1 MRMRVRLAGLGVFV
15 VVGMIVLYPSP
26 LKTRHLNT
34 IRSIFPQSKLTWQ
47 LQPAAAVS
55 SPLNSS
61 SSTTPTVVDTRD
73 QVLAN
78 VHLPKSVPVQEP
90 PVQSIP
96 SPHLE
101 GDSIKFA
108 VFRTDNGTK
117 FVSTEKISSKFSIS
131 TLDHE
136 SQKIVSNFP
145 NSLFADN
152 IGDNESESG
161 DDLKM
166 KAALEYSKKTLDLVR
181 RIEDKA
187 TPANFV
193 DVPKVGALPK
203 PASSSNVPWHENPD
217 EVISPAR
224 LRERA
229 AKFPPDS
236 AIGRFMAEQSRRV
249 EHIGRQCAM
258 SRKEMP
264 HEILGYEASVMAINA
279 YAHLIFDRRNSLTFC
294 PVYKAAST
302 SWSNN
307 LLQLSGL
314 VPSKRRQP
322 AAAIQNLLGQV
333 FPRIS
338 GIAGPSLT
346 KDTIKF
352 MVVRHPF
359 ERLVSCYRDKFQDGL
374 KDYYY
379 EMYGEKMVHLYRP
392 KPPGFSDDEIAAM
405 LKQVRNAVLKHHLT
419 RIKGNPYSNPIGPT
433 FPEFVQFIINA
444 RQDDEH
450 WRPYYTHCAACYI
463 KYHAILRFETLYDE
477 SIQFIEYL
485 NRTGAIEP
493 RWDNISSQGAS
504 TSAVACSLFKQLT
517 VNLVQKLLQKY
528 AKDFIYYE
536 YQGEEYLKCAKDY
549 KEGMT
554 ADVRINYMND
564 AENNTIAGVPAR

>member
-1 MRMRVRLAGLGVFV
+1 MRRSKMRMRVRLAGLGVFV

-101 GDSIKFA
+101 GDSIK
-108 VFRTDNGTK
+108 
-117 FVSTEKISSKFSIS
+117 
-131 TLDHE
+131 
-136 SQKIVSNFP
+136 
-145 NSLFADN
+145 
-152 IGDNESESG
+152 
-161 DDLKM
+161 
-166 KAALEYSKKTLDLVR
+166 
-181 RIEDKA
+181 IEDKA

-463 KYHAILRFETLYDE
+463 KYHAILRYRNL
-477 SIQFIEYL
+477 L
-485 NRTGAIEP
+485 A
-493 RWDNISSQGAS
+493 
-504 TSAVACSLFKQLT
+504 TSL
-517 VNLVQKLLQKY
+517 
-528 AKDFIYYE
+528 
-536 YQGEEYLKCAKDY
+536 
-549 KEGMT
+549 
-554 ADVRINYMND
+554 
-564 AENNTIAGVPAR
+564 